1 MEHSSSPRRPVG
13 VAASGNATI
22 IVCDD
27 GAVFLPRAGVSPHS
41 PVEWVEVA
49 PIPGSLRDATYGDD
63 ARGAARGSNARPGP
77 G

>member
-49 PIPGSLRDATYGDD
+49 PIPGPLRDATYGDD
-63 ARGAARGSNARPGP
+63 VRGAARGPNARPGP

>member
-1 MEHSSSPRRPVG
+1 MQHSSSPRRPVG

-27 GAVFLPRAGVSPHS
+27 GAVFVPRAGVSPHS

-49 PIPGSLRDATYGDD
+49 PVPGSLREATASAD
-63 ARGAARGSNARPGP
+63 GAPPPNARA
-77 G
+77 

>member
-1 MEHSSSPRRPVG
+1 MQHSSSPRRPVG

-27 GAVFLPRAGVSPHS
+27 GAVFVPRAGVSPHS

-49 PIPGSLRDATYGDD
+49 PVPGSLRE
-63 ARGAARGSNARPGP
+63 AAAAGGGPAPNART
-77 G
+77 

>member
-1 MEHSSSPRRPVG
+1 MQHSSSPRRPVG

-27 GAVFLPRAGVSPHS
+27 GAVFVPRAGVSPHS

-49 PIPGSLRDATYGDD
+49 PIPGSLREATYGDASRD
-63 ARGAARGSNARPGP
+63 AARGPNARPAAG
-77 G
+77 

>member
-1 MEHSSSPRRPVG
+1 MQHSSSPRRPVG

-27 GAVFLPRAGVSPHS
+27 GAVFVPRAGVSPHS

-49 PIPGSLRDATYGDD
+49 PVPGSLREATAGDA
-63 ARGAARGSNARPGP
+63 APAPNARPMTGA
-77 G
+77 